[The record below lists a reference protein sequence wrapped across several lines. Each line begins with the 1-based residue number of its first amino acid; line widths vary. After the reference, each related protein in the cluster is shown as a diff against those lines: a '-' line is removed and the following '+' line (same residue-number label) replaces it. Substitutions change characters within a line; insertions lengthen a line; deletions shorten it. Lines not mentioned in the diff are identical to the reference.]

1 EAVAGQER
9 GLEAALGAGG
19 GGGHARREDA
29 RLRVRGERELAVGPL
44 EHHAP
49 QIEAERRVGVVE
61 DRARGGRGVVE
72 RLAHADGLRALPG
85 EQEGDHWSR
94 SWLRVTPV
102 TIAGVPCP
110 RRSRRRTPRGG

>member
-19 GGGHARREDA
+19 GGGHARREDG
-29 RLRVRGERELAVGPL
+29 RLRVRGERELAVWAL
-44 EHHAP
+44 EHYAP

-72 RLAHADGLRALPG
+72 RLAHADGLRTLPG
-85 EQEGDHWSR
+85 EQERDHWSR
-94 SWLRVTPV
+94 S
-102 TIAGVPCP
+102 
-110 RRSRRRTPRGG
+110 RGRIP